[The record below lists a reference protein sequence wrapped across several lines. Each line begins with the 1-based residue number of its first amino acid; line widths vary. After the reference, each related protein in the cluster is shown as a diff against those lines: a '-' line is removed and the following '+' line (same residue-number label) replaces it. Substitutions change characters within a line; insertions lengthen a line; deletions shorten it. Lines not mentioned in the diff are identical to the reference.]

1 MATCRDLDGC
11 PPPKGAHGPSHR
23 GHDQLVLVPCGA
35 GAPTYNY
42 TSASPITGGGA
53 LIASNGDALTAQSC
67 GTGPGDPII
76 GGYAPVPG
84 SCHQKPGRPTN
95 QAVKM
100 LPLPGHKAADGLEI
114 QMQQDG
120 TCVTAG
126 ANLAVA
132 TAKCSDGTVVAPGQG
147 WKWTASKQ
155 LESLTWPTKCLG
167 DGSAPSPPPAPTVG
181 TGQVWARPLKSL
193 AGEAAKVAIMLFNP
207 SEATANVTA
216 TWAQVGLPSGK
227 TAVVRDLWTKQST
240 ERTEL
245 TAVVP
250 PHGGVMVTATVSND
264 K

>member
-23 GHDQLVLVPCGA
+23 GHDQLALVPCGA

-167 DGSAPSPPPAPTVG
+167 DGSAPSPPPAP
-181 TGQVWARPLKSL
+181 
-193 AGEAAKVAIMLFNP
+193 P
-207 SEATANVTA
+207 SA
-216 TWAQVGLPSGK
+216 
-227 TAVVRDLWTKQST
+227 
-240 ERTEL
+240 
-245 TAVVP
+245 P
-250 PHGGVMVTATVSND
+250 PRRLLRS
-264 K
+264 